1 MLVYVLETTYNGG
14 LFFTRKGVGQMRRV
28 MSWALII
35 AGLLLILSP
44 LIKNG
49 YSIYMQRQLLESVEQ
64 SYPQDSE
71 AAAETD
77 VAVLPTPSS
86 APTPDPAPAVQPNA
100 PVKAVLVLSIPRL
113 NLKTAV
119 VEGVTPRDLGMGPG
133 LYPDSA
139 RPGET
144 GNVAIAGHR
153 NVFGSWFRHLNRLG
167 PGDRISITYRGN
179 VYEYS
184 VEKVF
189 IVAENDWS
197 VVAPTDYKAL
207 TLTTCDPPGNV
218 IQRLIVRARQV
229 N

>member
-1 MLVYVLETTYNGG
+1 
-14 LFFTRKGVGQMRRV
+14 MRRF

-49 YSIYMQRQLLESVEQ
+49 YSIYMQRQLLKSVEQ
-64 SYPQDSE
+64 LYLQDSE
-71 AAAETD
+71 AEADTD
-77 VAVLPTPSS
+77 IVVLPTPSS
-86 APTPDPAPAVQPNA
+86 VPAPAPATTVQPKA
-100 PVKAVLVLSIPRL
+100 PVKAMLVLSIPKL

-119 VEGVTPRDLGMGPG
+119 VKGVTPRDLSMGPG

-139 RPGET
+139 LPGET

-153 NVFGSWFRHLNRLG
+153 NVFGSWFRHLNRLA
-167 PGDRISITYRGN
+167 PGDTISISYQGN
-179 VYEYS
+179 VYEYA

-218 IQRLIVRARQV
+218 TQRLIVRARQI

>member
-1 MLVYVLETTYNGG
+1 
-14 LFFTRKGVGQMRRV
+14 MRRIL
-28 MSWALII
+28 SWVLII
-35 AGLLLILSP
+35 AGVLLILSP
-44 LIKNG
+44 FIKNG
-49 YSIYMQRQLLESVEQ
+49 YSIYTQRQLLESLER
-64 SYPQDSE
+64 SYSPNFEE
-71 AAAETD
+71 AEKN
-77 VAVLPTPSS
+77 VAVL
-86 APTPDPAPAVQPNA
+86 PTPDPAPAVQPKV
-100 PVKAVLVLSIPRL
+100 PVKAVLILSIPRL

-119 VEGVTPRDLGMGPG
+119 VGGVTPRDLSVGPG

-153 NVFGSWFRHLNRLG
+153 NVFGSWFRHLNQLA
-167 PGDRISITYRGN
+167 PGDRISITYQGN

-184 VEKVF
+184 VEEVF

-197 VVAPTDYKAL
+197 VVASTNYKAL

-218 IQRLIVRARQV
+218 TQRLIVRARQI

>member
-1 MLVYVLETTYNGG
+1 
-14 LFFTRKGVGQMRRV
+14 MRRF

-35 AGLLLILSP
+35 AGLLLIMSP
-44 LIKNG
+44 IIKNG

-64 SYPQDSE
+64 FYLHDSE
-71 AAAETD
+71 AAVETD
-77 VAVLPTPSS
+77 VAVFPTSSS
-86 APTPDPAPAVQPNA
+86 APAPDPSPAVQPNV

-119 VEGVTPRDLGMGPG
+119 VEGVTPRDLSMGPG

-139 RPGET
+139 LPGER

-153 NVFGSWFRHLNRLG
+153 NVFGSWFRHLNRLA
-167 PGDRISITYRGN
+167 PDDTISITYQDN

-189 IVAENDWS
+189 IAAENDWS
-197 VVAPTDYKAL
+197 VVAPTDYRAL

-218 IQRLIVRARQV
+218 TQRLIVRARQI

>member
-1 MLVYVLETTYNGG
+1 
-14 LFFTRKGVGQMRRV
+14 MRRGL
-28 MSWALII
+28 SWALII
-35 AGLLLILSP
+35 AGVLLILSP
-44 LIKNG
+44 FIKNG
-49 YSIYMQRQLLESVEQ
+49 YSIYMQRQLLDSVEQ
-64 SYPQDSE
+64 LHPQDSE
-71 AAAETD
+71 TD
-77 VAVLPTPSS
+77 VADL
-86 APTPDPAPAVQPNA
+86 PTPDPAPAVQPA
-100 PVKAVLVLSIPRL
+100 EPVKAVLILSIPRL

-119 VEGVTPRDLGMGPG
+119 VKGVTPRDLSMGPG
-133 LYPDSA
+133 LYPDST

-167 PGDRISITYRGN
+167 PGDRINITYQGN

-184 VEKVF
+184 VERVF

-218 IQRLIVRARQV
+218 TQRLIVRARQID
-229 N
+229 

>member
-1 MLVYVLETTYNGG
+1 
-14 LFFTRKGVGQMRRV
+14 MRRGL
-28 MSWALII
+28 SWLLII

-44 LIKNG
+44 FIKNG
-49 YSIYMQRQLLESVEQ
+49 YSIYMQRQLLESVEP
-64 SYPQDSE
+64 SYPQNSE
-71 AAAETD
+71 AAAEKD
-77 VAVLPTPSS
+77 VAALP
-86 APTPDPAPAVQPNA
+86 APDPAPAVQPNA
-100 PVKAVLVLSIPRL
+100 PVKAVLILSIPKL

-119 VEGVTPRDLGMGPG
+119 VEGVTPRDLSMGPG

-167 PGDRISITYRGN
+167 PGDRISITYRGQ